1 MIKQKKTRVSI
12 SFEFRMSYLKAKWT
26 TGYPYKRNF
35 QLKAGIKIELV
46 RKLLWATTETIKLSG
61 GTICRWIKWDDHRSY
76 MIALGTTVSIIVA
89 KKNVLRPLED
99 MWICHEITSEVV
111 MLKFHRRSRCMK
123 QLEKSSC
130 MLQERHWI
138 FLGQHCLTYK
148 H

>member
-1 MIKQKKTRVSI
+1 MIKQKQTRVSI

-89 KKNVLRPLED
+89 KKKRSKTSGRYVNLPWDHIRGGDAEIPQKIK
-99 MWICHEITSEVV
+99 MHETTRE
-111 MLKFHRRSRCMK
+111 KFMYVARKALNFSWPTLPH
-123 QLEKSSC
+123 
-130 MLQERHWI
+130 I
-138 FLGQHCLTYK
+138 
-148 H
+148 